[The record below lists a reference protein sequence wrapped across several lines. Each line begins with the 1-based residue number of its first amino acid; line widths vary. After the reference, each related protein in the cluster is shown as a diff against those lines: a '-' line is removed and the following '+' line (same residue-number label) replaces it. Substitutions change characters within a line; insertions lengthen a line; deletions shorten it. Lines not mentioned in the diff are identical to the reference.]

1 MHDSFLTQYK
11 FVLFLAAFH
20 TYNVYLPLDET
31 ARRTG
36 GDWCRPALSAELTAF
51 AQEVSD
57 NIVVKVCFLCAL
69 TFPPFQIGCSAGV
82 YLT

>member
-11 FVLFLAAFH
+11 FLLFLAAFH
-20 TYNVYLPLDET
+20 TYNVFLPLGET

-36 GDWCRPALSAELTAF
+36 DLCRPALSAELTAF

-57 NIVVKVCFLCAL
+57 NIVVKVGFLCAL

>member
-1 MHDSFLTQYK
+1 MQDSFLTQYE
-11 FVLFLAAFH
+11 FLLFLAAFH

-36 GDWCRPALSAELTAF
+36 GDLCRPALSAELTAF

-57 NIVVKVCFLCAL
+57 NIVVKVGFLCAL
-69 TFPPFQIGCSAGV
+69 TFPPFQIGCTAGV